1 MHHVCGCQV
10 PDCLWHGMAR
20 QSCTAVTAPK
30 QATRTP
36 PPGPLWRLTREL
48 LTVRQRCDTAIFAHH
63 VGVGHQVAVWQGPGL
78 WPTVHL
84 PVCCSQ
90 LLHGLHTGD
99 GARVIIHRVY
109 LLQNNVMTR
118 SNRSLVAA
126 ATAASHII
134 EATHDVG
141 IQSQPTALLQPD
153 SAADAST
160 CTSASTHN
168 PACLPP
174 HLALLLSF
182 TTLIT
187 LHWGCWGCW
196 TQPSPL
202 SAPST
207 ASS

>member
-1 MHHVCGCQV
+1 
-10 PDCLWHGMAR
+10 MAR
-20 QSCTAVTAPK
+20 QSMHSCHSA
-30 QATRTP
+30 QASHTYTP
-36 PPGPLWRLTREL
+36 PDPPTDPPGPLWRLTREL
-48 LTVRQRCDTAIFAHH
+48 LTVRQRCDAAIFAHH

-99 GARVIIHRVY
+99 GARVIIHRAY

-118 SNRSLVAA
+118 SNRSLTAA
-126 ATAASHII
+126 AAVAAASHII
-134 EATHDVG
+134 EATQDVG
-141 IQSQPTALLQPD
+141 IQSQPNALLQPD

-160 CTSASTHN
+160 CTSASTHH
-168 PACLPP
+168 PACLTP
-174 HLALLLSF
+174 HLAILMSF
-182 TTLIT
+182 TTLST
-187 LHWGCWGCW
+187 SHWGCW